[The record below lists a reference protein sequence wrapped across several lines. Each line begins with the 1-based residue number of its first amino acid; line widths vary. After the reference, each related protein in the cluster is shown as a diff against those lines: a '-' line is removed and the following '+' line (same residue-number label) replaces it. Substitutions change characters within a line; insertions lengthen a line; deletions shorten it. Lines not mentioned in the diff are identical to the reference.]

1 MKTLGRR
8 HIWVC
13 TVCLGGIISGSALFA
28 KAASYLGLHCLRR
41 QRHIWVCTVCLGDV
55 ISGSALFA

>member
-1 MKTLGRR
+1 MSWPALFAHAASYLGLHCLPRGR

-13 TVCLGGIISGSALFA
+13 TVCLGG
-28 KAASYLGLHCLRR
+28 
-41 QRHIWVCTVCLGDV
+41 V